1 MNIISKIEALYKIMG
16 RLSKREKLILYSAV
30 LFASIALLDR
40 LIIGPI
46 FYKVRSLNEEIVKKE
61 ADIKN
66 SLRVLSH
73 KEQIMAE
80 KTKYASFLT
89 GSKSEDEET
98 TSILKEIESLADKTS
113 IYLIDLKPGGIREEG
128 LTKKFMVNLNCE
140 GQVEQLVDF
149 MYNIEKSDTLLKI
162 EEYQITPKAK
172 DSSVA
177 RCKISVSTI
186 AVP

>member
-1 MNIISKIEALYKIMG
+1 MG
-16 RLSKREKLILYSAV
+16 HLSKREKLILCSTA
-30 LFASIALLDR
+30 LFVSIAIIDR

-46 FYKVRSLNEEIVKKE
+46 FYKVRSLNEEIGKKE

-66 SLRVLSH
+66 NLRVLAH
-73 KEQIMAE
+73 KDQIMADRA
-80 KTKYASFLT
+80 KFASFLT
-89 GSKSEDEET
+89 GFKSGDEEM
-98 TSILKEIESLADKTS
+98 TSILKEIEILADKAS
-113 IYLIDLKPGGIREEG
+113 VYLVDLKPGGLREAG
-128 LTKKFMVNLNCE
+128 LIKKFVVNLNCE

-177 RCKISVSTI
+177 RCKISVATI
-186 AVP
+186 IVP

>member
-1 MNIISKIEALYKIMG
+1 MSKIQAIYKIMG
-16 RLSKREKLILYSAV
+16 RLSKREKLVLYSTV
-30 LFASIALLDR
+30 LFVSIALSDR

-46 FYKVRSLNEEIVKKE
+46 FYKVKSLNEEIRKRE
-61 ADIKN
+61 TDIKN

-73 KEQIMAE
+73 KDQIITE

-89 GSKSEDEET
+89 GFKSEDEET
-98 TSILKEIESLADKTS
+98 TSILKEIESLADKAS
-113 IYLIDLKPGGIREEG
+113 VYLIDLKPGGLKEDG
-128 LTKKFMVNLNCE
+128 STKKFTVNLNCE

-149 MYNIEKSDTLLKI
+149 MYNIEKSDALLKI
-162 EEYQITPKAK
+162 DEYQITPKAK

-186 AVP
+186 VVP